1 MKKSE
6 EKRDIAIVVN
16 FVSYE
21 EAEQNDNLY
30 YSKLSAEELLKE
42 CFDLRRLNYFMGK
55 KNNLPGIEKVGEMIK
70 RKDKNI
76 TGKK

>member
-1 MKKSE
+1 MKK
-6 EKRDIAIVVN
+6 KRDIEIVLN

-42 CFDLRRLNYFMGK
+42 CFDLRRLNYFKGK
-55 KNNLPGIEKVGEMIK
+55 KNNLPVIKKVGAMIK
-70 RKDKNI
+70 RKDHEKENA
-76 TGKK
+76 